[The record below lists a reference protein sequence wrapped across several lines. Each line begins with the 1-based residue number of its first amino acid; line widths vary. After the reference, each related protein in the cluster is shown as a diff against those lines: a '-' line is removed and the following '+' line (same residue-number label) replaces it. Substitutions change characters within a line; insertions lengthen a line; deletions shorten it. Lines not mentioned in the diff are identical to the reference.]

1 MFIYIY
7 MILYGSWYLSFS
19 IDESFIHVYTLFNYD
34 FLWLMASAM
43 SNQRV
48 AHRAS
53 QAFTAKHA
61 VSELP
66 ASMQADLASARPV
79 ASSLCFPQQLSQ
91 NSWCPKPWTDGW
103 LISNLIQKISD
114 YMNMCLCFFS
124 GWFLWWRWFVDA
136 LFIAESL
143 LITFLSPDFWMKPLR
158 CWKSL
163 EPSIVVSLNP
173 NVLGGWAPKIWSV
186 WDQHPIFYPFL
197 G

>member
-1 MFIYIY
+1 MAH
-7 MILYGSWYLSFS
+7 GFS
-19 IDESFIHVYTLFNYD
+19 Y
-34 FLWLMASAM
+34 ASAM

-114 YMNMCLCFFS
+114 YMNMCLCFFLDDFYDDVDLLMPFS
-124 GWFLWWRWFVDA
+124 LPRVFL
-136 LFIAESL
+136 
-143 LITFLSPDFWMKPLR
+143 
-158 CWKSL
+158 
-163 EPSIVVSLNP
+163 
-173 NVLGGWAPKIWSV
+173 
-186 WDQHPIFYPFL
+186 
-197 G
+197 

>member
-1 MFIYIY
+1 MAH
-7 MILYGSWYLSFS
+7 GFS
-19 IDESFIHVYTLFNYD
+19 Y
-34 FLWLMASAM
+34 ASAM

-114 YMNMCLCFFS
+114 YICVCVFFLDDFYDDVDLLMPFS
-124 GWFLWWRWFVDA
+124 LPRVFL
-136 LFIAESL
+136 
-143 LITFLSPDFWMKPLR
+143 
-158 CWKSL
+158 
-163 EPSIVVSLNP
+163 
-173 NVLGGWAPKIWSV
+173 
-186 WDQHPIFYPFL
+186 
-197 G
+197 